1 MVPGEWRN
9 EEMLPSVQPTHLRN
23 ARTRYKLYLDEI
35 KEFFNSDVGAVPWQN
50 DQVRNKFQ

>member
-23 ARTRYKLYLDEI
+23 ARNRYKLYLDEI